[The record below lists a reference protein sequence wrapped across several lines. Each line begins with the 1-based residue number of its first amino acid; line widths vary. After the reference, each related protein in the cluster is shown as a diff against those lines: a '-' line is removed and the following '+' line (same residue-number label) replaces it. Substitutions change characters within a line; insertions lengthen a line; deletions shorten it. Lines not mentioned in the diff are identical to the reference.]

1 MVGATGGGWA
11 VTEIE
16 TGSGR
21 DTRARHAHGSDE
33 HRPAGPGHAGE
44 RHDGHSHDSPGHDSH
59 GHGADRDGADGH
71 GHEGHGHGVTAQTDR
86 RWLSLALLLIGT
98 FMLGEVVVGVLA
110 RSLALISDAAHML
123 TDAGAILLA
132 LIAMRLAARPPRGGY
147 TFGLRRAEILSAQAN
162 GITMLLLG
170 AFLGY
175 EAIRRLVHSSPVAGG
190 LVLGTAL
197 VGVAVNAVASWALS
211 RANRASL
218 NIQGAFQHILNDLY
232 AFAATVIAGLV
243 ILLTGWNRADA
254 VATLFVVA
262 LMLRSGVRLVGQS
275 GRIFLEA
282 APSGTDPAALGAEL
296 AGLPG
301 VAEVHDLHVWQITSG
316 DPALSAHVLVAGAAD
331 CHAVRVQIEQ
341 LLRARYRITHTTL
354 QVDHTL
360 QGEHPDEIE
369 AGPSGSP
376 SPDGHCSDPHG
387 AVYRPGDF
395 DTRPTPPR
403 G

>member
-1 MVGATGGGWA
+1 
-11 VTEIE
+11 VTEI
-16 TGSGR
+16 
-21 DTRARHAHGSDE
+21 D
-33 HRPAGPGHAGE
+33 AGPGHATHGPPAHGPD
-44 RHDGHSHDSPGHDSH
+44 RHGSDAHGSDGHGP
-59 GHGADRDGADGH
+59 DGH
-71 GHEGHGHGVTAQTDR
+71 GHDGPDEHGHGGHGHGVTAQTDR
-86 RWLSLALLLIGT
+86 RWLTLALLLIGT

-132 LIAMRLAARPPRGGY
+132 LVAMRLAARPPRGGY

-162 GITMLLLG
+162 GVTMLLLG

-175 EAIRRLVHSSPVAGG
+175 EAIRRLLHPSPVAGG

-232 AFAATVIAGLV
+232 AFIATVIAGLV
-243 ILLTGWNRADA
+243 ILLTGWYRADA
-254 VATLFVVA
+254 VATLFVVV
-262 LMLRSGVRLVGQS
+262 LMVRSGVRLVGQS

-282 APSGTDPAALGAEL
+282 APTGTDPAALGADL
-296 AGLPG
+296 AALPG

-316 DPALSAHVLVAGAAD
+316 DPALSAHVLVGGAAD
-331 CHAVRVQIEQ
+331 CHAVRVEIEQ
-341 LLRARYRITHTTL
+341 LLRTQYRITHTTL
-354 QVDHTL
+354 QVDHL
-360 QGEHPDEIE
+360 DEIE
-369 AGPSGSP
+369 AATPGSP
-376 SPDGHCSDPHG
+376 SPDGHCFDPHG
-387 AVYRPGDF
+387 AVYRPDGF
-395 DTRPTPPR
+395 DIRPTPPH